1 MQREFHKDI
10 PNANVAQAYQI
21 SIPEKTDV
29 TDVAL
34 ILDCPPK

>member
-21 SIPEKTDV
+21 SIPEKADV
-29 TDVAL
+29 TNVAF